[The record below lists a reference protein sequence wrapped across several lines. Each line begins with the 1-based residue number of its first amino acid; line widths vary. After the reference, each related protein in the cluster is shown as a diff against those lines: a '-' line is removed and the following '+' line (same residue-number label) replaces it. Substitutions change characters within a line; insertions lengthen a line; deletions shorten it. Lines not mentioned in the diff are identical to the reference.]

1 MAAIAY
7 VRVST
12 DRQADSGAGL
22 AAQRDAIA
30 AFAKR
35 NGLTVTATFEDAGVS
50 GAAGL
55 EDRPGLIDALAALR
69 RGDVLIVAKRDR
81 LARDVMVSAVVE
93 KQIGRR
99 GASIMSADGCGNGD
113 TAADAFMRTVMDG
126 AAQFERSLIAART
139 KAAMHSKK
147 KAGERVGEVPFG
159 YDLTADGRLV
169 ENAAE
174 QNVIALIIECRAAGV
189 SLRRIAAILTQAGHV
204 TKKGGAWVH
213 TSVKSIIDRH
223 DSLAA

>member
-1 MAAIAY
+1 MNAIGY

-22 AAQRDAIA
+22 AAQRAAIA

-35 NGLTVTATFEDAGVS
+35 NGLTVTAIFEDAGVS

-69 RGDVLIVAKRDR
+69 RGDALIVAKRDR
-81 LARDVMVSAVVE
+81 LARDTMLSLVIE
-93 KQIGRR
+93 KAAGRR

-113 TAADAFMRTVMDG
+113 TAADAFMRTVMAG

-139 KAAMHSKK
+139 KAAMAAKRR
-147 KAGERVGEVPFG
+147 AGERIGEVPFG
-159 YDLTADGRLV
+159 FDLTADGRLV

-174 QNVIALIIECRAAGV
+174 QLVISKIIECRAAGV
-189 SLRRIAAILTQAGHV
+189 SLRRIAAILTQAGYV
-204 TKKGGAWVH
+204 TKKGGAWAH
-213 TSVKSIIDRH
+213 TSIKSIIDRH